1 MTNCDIALTMILM
14 ICIIGPLCILLL
26 VKYNTKEKI
35 GYSNTPPLKSCNNQ
49 LHFGIPRENMLPAQN
64 HTIEAHE
71 EKRSGERSGEGR
83 VIGSILANER
93 LFMLRMYPHPYRRW
107 RYLYNA
113 QSSDLSDQM
122 TLHVHINGNDVTDP
136 HGLGSAEIMSGETV
150 YIPELSIFG
159 TVFIRPNHSI

>member
-1 MTNCDIALTMILM
+1 MTNCDIALTMILI

-35 GYSNTPPLKSCNNQ
+35 GYSSAPPLKRYNNQ

-64 HTIEAHE
+64 PPIAAHE
-71 EKRSGERSGEGR
+71 EKRSGEGR
-83 VIGSILANER
+83 IVGSILANER

-122 TLHVHINGNDVTDP
+122 TLHVHINGNDVTDSY
-136 HGLGSAEIMSGETV
+136 GLGSAEIMSGETV